1 MSSVLSISSLG
12 SSSFSSLQQ
21 KFDDEKK
28 DRCREQKVQ
37 SMKED
42 CKYRR
47 ELLDETF
54 KRAMSKNGN
63 TSFELENSFSTPQGT
78 SKRYMRN
85 RHGRFNV
92 TDSPADK
99 FSKTWHNF
107 TEYP

>member
-12 SSSFSSLQQ
+12 SSFSSLQQ

-63 TSFELENSFSTPQGT
+63 TSFELKNSFSTHKELIKGT
-78 SKRYMRN
+78 
-85 RHGRFNV
+85 
-92 TDSPADK
+92 
-99 FSKTWHNF
+99 
-107 TEYP
+107 